1 MTPIKYFNALIE
13 KNNMVPYNT
22 VNAYYWTHFNDVSHP
37 PVYLSMAEIWS
48 AWANRQSQFLV
59 VSLRPHWA
67 QWNSGYNGRSHR
79 ALPSVPSTAMKNT
92 HGDGR
97 PGKIQR
103 MLNIKT
109 NTLVTSHCVVKSHV
123 IPAPVHVLFRLP
135 FELLRTKR
143 ISFTLSLFASSV
155 AIKSYVSVEEA
166 IVFTHLS
173 HFWTQPNK
181 KKTCTCAHLLR
192 GMFCSRKWDTA
203 GGQDM
208 EWWTRRQTLW
218 RGKGIWRGRK
228 QQFASGSVWKIPRF
242 HWSSSSSA
250 LLMKASHPHPLLSLE
265 GQPLQQWLYS
275 PFLN

>member
-181 KKTCTCAHLLR
+181 KKHALVRTCFGECSVPGNEILR
-192 GMFCSRKWDTA
+192 ADRTWND
-203 GGQDM
+203 
-208 EWWTRRQTLW
+208 ERE
-218 RGKGIWRGRK
+218 GKHYGEAKEYGEEEN
-228 QQFASGSVWKIPRF
+228 
-242 HWSSSSSA
+242 SSSPVGQFGKSQDSIGV
-250 LLMKASHPHPLLSLE
+250 LLLQPCWWRHLTPILCSL
-265 GQPLQQWLYS
+265 
-275 PFLN
+275 